1 MIHIV
6 AFSLFNLMNA
16 IGAFVAPVSEL
27 GRGNSSLNVIEII
40 FQTSW
45 LLKGAPVARIERI
58 LKIDN
63 TSRNISD
70 FHSYRDMV
78 KRAASD
84 EGMQHERCLAD
95 GNELLRFYGSSF
107 TCSLGTNG
115 STNLCSLSACNV
127 CSVIRWGFEVRKERG
142 IYTTAT
148 SGKAHE
154 VITTEE
160 KENWTGKHAMLVC
173 RVIAGRIYRTAE
185 KSSRFSDPSC
195 LPYGY
200 DSISRG
206 LTANLEN
213 LTVFNPRAVLPCF
226 LVVYRL

>member
-1 MIHIV
+1 ME
-6 AFSLFNLMNA
+6 FNVLA
-16 IGAFVAPVSEL
+16 VSEL
-27 GRGNSSLNVIEII
+27 ERGNSSLNVIEII
-40 FQTSW
+40 FKTSW
-45 LLKGAPVARIERI
+45 VTKGAPIARIERI

-63 TSRNISD
+63 TERHISE
-70 FHSYRDMV
+70 FHRYRDMV
-78 KRAASD
+78 KKAASD

-115 STNLCSLSACNV
+115 STNLCNMTTCNV
-127 CSVIRWGFEVRKERG
+127 CSIIRWGFEVRKERG

-154 VITTEE
+154 VITSEE

-173 RVIAGRIYRTAE
+173 RVIAGRIYRSAE
-185 KSSRFSDPSC
+185 KTARFNDPAC
-195 LPYGY
+195 LPYSY
-200 DSISRG
+200 DSISPG
-206 LTANLEN
+206 VSTNLDN
-213 LTVFNPRAVLPCF
+213 LTVFNPKAVLPCF